1 MSNQNKAN
9 EERKKEKVQ
18 DPTTYKWGHN
28 VSKWWNPKDIY
39 RLFNMIIKD
48 SDLPP
53 SWQKGSTKEKG
64 LKQNVQIKK
73 GNNPEK

>member
-1 MSNQNKAN
+1 
-9 EERKKEKVQ
+9 
-18 DPTTYKWGHN
+18 
-28 VSKWWNPKDIY
+28 
-39 RLFNMIIKD
+39 MIIKD